1 MFDTESIISTYFNS
15 GPFRCERW
23 LASVGMHYVV
33 RQHLN
38 RWHSLHESASPL
50 IRLGWFTLATAGPH
64 RIINWL
70 TIKHPGLSE
79 EPTLKRHRRH
89 LVSDTELRCIASFG
103 LSTASLSH
111 RHGYNC
117 SHGHRAERQ
126 QAVSTVLGTLALP
139 TTACPQCH
147 SLASACPRCLSCPCL
162 CSPQRRRGLFPVW
175 TNTQTH
181 SKQSQ
186 IKI

>member
-1 MFDTESIISTYFNS
+1 MFDAESIISTCFNS

-23 LASVGMHYVV
+23 LASVGMHYVG
-33 RQHLN
+33 RHHLN

-50 IRLGWFTLATAGPH
+50 IGRVIHLSNCRSTQDNQFTNNKTSWALWRAH
-64 RIINWL
+64 I
-70 TIKHPGLSE
+70 
-79 EPTLKRHRRH
+79 KRHRRH